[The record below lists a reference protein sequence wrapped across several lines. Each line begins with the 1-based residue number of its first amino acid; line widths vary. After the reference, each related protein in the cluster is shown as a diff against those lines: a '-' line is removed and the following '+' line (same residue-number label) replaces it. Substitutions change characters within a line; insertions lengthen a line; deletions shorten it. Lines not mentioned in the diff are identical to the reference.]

1 MDREF
6 TMNRRAFVRS
16 AALVGVGLAAAAGA
30 TRALAAE
37 GPAPSAAGDVP
48 APGGAPAS
56 APAGGPGG
64 PGMGASSGPSLEELT
79 HIPAVGEYPLGV
91 PSGTPE
97 GLDWMAVPEPI
108 ADIAEEH
115 ESDVVVVG
123 AGIAGLAA
131 ARAAVEEGA
140 SVIVVEACDTW
151 QTRGQDCGTINSTVQ
166 KENGLEC
173 TEDDINQVCL
183 AMTRYAGNRV
193 NQAIMRT
200 WAANSGA
207 DYDWWYEELLKP
219 AGYGVEIPRWPLEV
233 GYDPV
238 DGEWFPQ
245 FCNQQEFTV
254 PEGQE
259 AGFNG
264 GFPGAIDLLAQASI
278 DGGAEFF
285 FNTRARQL
293 VRGEDN
299 NTGRVSA
306 VVAEDA
312 DGNHVKFTAKKGVV
326 LATGDYGH
334 NPDLMQVWC
343 ASQAEL
349 AANNNVYGSTSNQ
362 GDGHLMGMWVGGKMQ
377 GIPHAYMAHGTPGPL
392 GAFPCLFVDIN
403 GRRFTNEDIPGQ
415 TFSNMAEE
423 QPQKV
428 FWQIADAQYP
438 NQLKWSQPG
447 HGANMS
453 YNGDIDAWNA
463 AIETGDK
470 DTIEAM
476 LTEQGNSISHAWTI
490 EELAAGINVD
500 PAVLRATVERYNE
513 LAEAGYDADFGKQAK
528 RLWPLSTPPYFYGTQ
543 SWNFLVTMGGLKTT
557 TKAEVIDTWG
567 NPIPGLYA
575 CGNVQGDR
583 FAIDYPTIVCGISHS
598 ICLTFGRIAGRE
610 AATCDASITE
620 YASVWREAKI
630 AEAQATADAAAEQAA
645 SASYAD
651 GAYEGTGKG
660 MGGDVPV
667 AVTVE
672 GGKIASVEVGDNSET
687 QGIGTKAIEQL
698 PSKIVE
704 NNGLTGVDAVSGA
717 TITSNAIF
725 AAVTDCLAQA
735 GA

>member
-1 MDREF
+1 MNVTVDR
-6 TMNRRAFVRS
+6 RS
-16 AALVGVGLAAAAGA
+16 FIRTAALAGAATVAATGLAGA
-30 TRALAAE
+30 ALADEPPAE
-37 GPAPSAAGDVP
+37 GEPPADGGAPAGG
-48 APGGAPAS
+48 APGGAPSASTS
-56 APAGGPGG
+56 APAVDV
-64 PGMGASSGPSLEELT
+64 S
-79 HIPAVGEYPLGV
+79 HVPAVGEYPLGV
-91 PSGTPE
+91 PAGTPE

-108 ADIAEEH
+108 TDIAEEYTA
-115 ESDVVVVG
+115 DVVIVG

-131 ARAAVEEGA
+131 ARSATEEGA

-151 QTRGQDCGTINSTVQ
+151 QTRGQDIGTINSTVQ
-166 KENGLEC
+166 KENDLEC
-173 TEDDINQVCL
+173 TEEDINEVCL
-183 AMTRYAGNRV
+183 QMTRYAGNRV

-207 DYDWWYEELLKP
+207 DFDWWYEELLKP
-219 AGYGVEIPRWPLEV
+219 AGYGVTIPRWPLEV

-259 AGFNG
+259 SGFNG

-278 DGGAEFF
+278 DAGAEFH

-299 NTGRVSA
+299 NTGRVTA
-306 VVAEDA
+306 VIAEDA
-312 DGNHVKFTAKKGVV
+312 DGNYVKFNATRGVV

-334 NPDLMQVWC
+334 NADLMQIWC
-343 ASQAEL
+343 PSQAEL
-349 AANNNVYGSTSNQ
+349 ASTLNVYATTANQ

-392 GAFPCLFVDIN
+392 GAFPCLIVDIN

-415 TFSNMAEE
+415 TFSNIAEE

-428 FWQIADAQYP
+428 YWQIADAQYP

-447 HGANMS
+447 HGATMS
-453 YNGDIDAWNA
+453 YAGDIDAWNA
-463 AIETGDK
+463 AIETGDQE
-470 DTIEAM
+470 TIEAM
-476 LTEQGNSISHAWTI
+476 LESEGNSISHAWTI
-490 EELAAGINVD
+490 EELANAISVD
-500 PAVLRATVERYNE
+500 ATVLQETIDRYNE
-513 LAEAGYDADFGKQAK
+513 LCANGYDADFGKQAK
-528 RLWPLSTPPYFYGTQ
+528 RLFPVSTPPYFYGTQ

-557 TKAEVIDTWG
+557 AKAEVIDTFG

-610 AATCDASITE
+610 AATNDTSITE
-620 YASVWREAKI
+620 YASVWK
-630 AEAQATADAAAEQAA
+630 EAQLSAAAETAA
-645 SASYAD
+645 AAEETAGTSYAD
-651 GAYEGTGKG
+651 GTYEAVGTGL
-660 MGGDVPV
+660 GGDVPV
-667 AVTVE
+667 TVTIE
-672 GGKIASVEVGDNSET
+672 GGKIASVEVGENSET
-687 QGIGTKAIEQL
+687 QGIGSNAIEQL
-698 PSKIVE
+698 PSAIVAA
-704 NNGLTGVDAVSGA
+704 NGTTGVDGVSGA

-725 AAVTDCLAQA
+725 SAVEECLAQA